1 MGVPLDTAN
10 PDAVSNP
17 PAPPPPAAFDAPP
30 PPPATTRYST
40 VGVTD
45 GAPEGAN
52 VNPPP
57 LNVIPPV
64 TVTVIIF
71 LY

>member
-40 VGVTD
+40 VE
-45 GAPEGAN
+45 GAPGGG
-52 VNPPP
+52 VM
-57 LNVIPPV
+57 LIPVP
-64 TVTVIIF
+64 IDIPDPNMISAMF
-71 LY
+71 LFP